1 MHLDLSEKQ
10 IEKLKFFSQAVIQR
24 NKQHNLTGHKDPK
37 SFFDNQIIDCILA
50 QNTCKNHLQ
59 KNIVDCGS
67 GAGVPS
73 IVWAILEPEKKL
85 FSVDKSFRKIQFQKQ
100 IIQELKLTNIE
111 AINEKIEKFILNEP
125 HTTVFK
131 AFSSIKNT
139 IKKTKHR
146 NNQKNLIFLK
156 KDNTKTKEEILDA
169 AALLYDYKKHL
180 YVHKEEKMVALE
192 FYDNKNSNN

>member
-10 IEKLKFFSQAVIQR
+10 IEKLKSFSQAVIQR

-125 HTTVFK
+125 HTTTFK

-139 IKKTKHR
+139 IERTKHR

-180 YVHKEEKMVALE
+180 YVHKKEKMVALE

>member
-1 MHLDLSEKQ
+1 MHLDLSEKK
-10 IEKLKFFSQAVIQR
+10 IEKLKSFSQAVIQR

-37 SFFDNQIIDCILA
+37 SFFDNQIVDCVLA
-50 QNTCKNHLQ
+50 YKTCKNHLQ

-73 IVWAILEPEKKL
+73 VVWAILEPKKNL
-85 FSVDKSFRKIQFQKQ
+85 FSVDKNFKKIQFQKQ
-100 IIQELKLTNIE
+100 IIQELALTNIN

-125 HTTVFK
+125 HTTTFK

-139 IKKTKHR
+139 IERTKHR

-180 YVHKEEKMVALE
+180 YVHKKEKMVALE

>member
-1 MHLDLSEKQ
+1 M
-10 IEKLKFFSQAVIQR
+10 
-24 NKQHNLTGHKDPK
+24 
-37 SFFDNQIIDCILA
+37 
-50 QNTCKNHLQ
+50 
-59 KNIVDCGS
+59 
-67 GAGVPS
+67 
-73 IVWAILEPEKKL
+73 
-85 FSVDKSFRKIQFQKQ
+85 
-100 IIQELKLTNIE
+100 
-111 AINEKIEKFILNEP
+111 NEP

-139 IKKTKHR
+139 IEKTKHR

>member
-1 MHLDLSEKQ
+1 MES
-10 IEKLKFFSQAVIQR
+10 
-24 NKQHNLTGHKDPK
+24 
-37 SFFDNQIIDCILA
+37 
-50 QNTCKNHLQ
+50 
-59 KNIVDCGS
+59 
-67 GAGVPS
+67 
-73 IVWAILEPEKKL
+73 
-85 FSVDKSFRKIQFQKQ
+85 QFQKQ
-100 IIQELKLTNIE
+100 IIQELALTNIN

-125 HTTVFK
+125 HTTTFK

-139 IKKTKHR
+139 IERTKHR

-180 YVHKEEKMVALE
+180 YVHKKEKMVALE